1 MSLFHNIT
9 IYANDAFGNSV
20 ASQTINFTVA
30 KPLPVL
36 AETTIAAVLGAVIV
50 VAICIGFFIYNK
62 WRRRRTI

>member
-1 MSLFHNIT
+1 
-9 IYANDAFGNSV
+9 
-20 ASQTINFTVA
+20 
-30 KPLPVL
+30 VL